1 VATILKESGT
11 MWRRKASL
19 VGALCLATGCAA
31 TPNQQ
36 AARIAGVDPRQ
47 DPEVKLE
54 GCLQAGAA
62 PGTFV
67 LADVSSGGAVDV
79 MSTRFG
85 LSAYVGRRVAVSGM
99 EEATPP
105 RSIHDGATLFRIRSL
120 NLVEGECRR
129 SG

>member
-1 VATILKESGT
+1 

-19 VGALCLATGCAA
+19 VGALLLAAGCAA
-31 TPNQQ
+31 TSNQQ
-36 AARIAGVDPRQ
+36 SARIAGVDRKV
-47 DPEVKLE
+47 ELE

-67 LADVSSGGAVDV
+67 LAAVGGGGAVDV

-85 LSAYVGRRVAVSGM
+85 LSVHVGRRVAVSGV

-120 NLVEGECRR
+120 TVVEGECK
-129 SG
+129 